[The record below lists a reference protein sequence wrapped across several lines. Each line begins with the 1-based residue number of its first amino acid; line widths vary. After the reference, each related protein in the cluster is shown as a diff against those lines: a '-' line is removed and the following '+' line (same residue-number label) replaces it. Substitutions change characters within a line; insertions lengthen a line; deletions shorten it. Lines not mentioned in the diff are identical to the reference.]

1 MNITNLGFVF
11 FLFNATF
18 NNISVI
24 SWQSVLLVEDTRVLE
39 KTTDLPQFT
48 DKFYQT
54 GYQLTTLVG
63 MGTDCIGSWKSNHHM
78 ITMALQHTRPHNLKS
93 EFQES
98 FQLKHPFW
106 TQMQDNP
113 FWLRMVDYVPLNVD
127 NGIMQSL
134 LKRFHISSIFYTV
147 TWTIR
152 FINKMKKYHYQRKS
166 ASY

>member
-63 MGTDCIGSWKSNHHM
+63 MGTDCIGS
-78 ITMALQHTRPHNLKS
+78 
-93 EFQES
+93 
-98 FQLKHPFW
+98 
-106 TQMQDNP
+106 
-113 FWLRMVDYVPLNVD
+113 
-127 NGIMQSL
+127 
-134 LKRFHISSIFYTV
+134 
-147 TWTIR
+147 
-152 FINKMKKYHYQRKS
+152 
-166 ASY
+166 